1 MVFKLN
7 KFLILLVYF
16 LASLYLPSEESL
28 VVKNEYKPVINE
40 IIEILDQNHFK
51 KNIVINEQKVI
62 DNFLV
67 NIDKEKIVF
76 TSVEFNSYKSR
87 FKNIYTL
94 EEIFKI
100 YQDYS
105 DRTLELINHQKDVV
119 DLIDTSADLNTTEFV
134 EKSREDEKRFN
145 SLDSIKNYHALLIKN
160 EFINIL
166 LSNDNFE
173 NSKSK
178 LLKRLKNRVKRDSKI
193 ELKV

>member
-28 VVKNEYKPVINE
+28 VVKNEYKPVVNE

-76 TSVEFNSYKSR
+76 TSV
-87 FKNIYTL
+87 
-94 EEIFKI
+94 
-100 YQDYS
+100 
-105 DRTLELINHQKDVV
+105 
-119 DLIDTSADLNTTEFV
+119 
-134 EKSREDEKRFN
+134 
-145 SLDSIKNYHALLIKN
+145 
-160 EFINIL
+160 
-166 LSNDNFE
+166 
-173 NSKSK
+173 
-178 LLKRLKNRVKRDSKI
+178 
-193 ELKV
+193 

>member
-51 KNIVINEQKVI
+51 KNIIINEQKVI

-105 DRTLELINHQKDVV
+105 DRTLELINYQKDVV

-134 EKSREDEKRFN
+134 EKK
-145 SLDSIKNYHALLIKN
+145 
-160 EFINIL
+160 
-166 LSNDNFE
+166 
-173 NSKSK
+173 
-178 LLKRLKNRVKRDSKI
+178 
-193 ELKV
+193 